1 MSLVSTDPPLPKKSS
16 LEKSF
21 SHCTSFSFWSRQKL
35 PLSHNEQKSTQYNLI
50 KLLTNNLKI
59 LTLSGLH
66 AVWQDNHA
74 YFTIVLLVTKTA
86 WFGQKFGRKGADRCW
101 VSLVLFVLGSKNL
114 DTFRSGFRLL
124 LLHKMCKN
132 NRNSKR
138 LWSEDPWPYPL
149 I

>member
-66 AVWQDNHA
+66 ARSVA
-74 YFTIVLLVTKTA
+74 
-86 WFGQKFGRKGADRCW
+86 GQP
-101 VSLVLFVLGSKNL
+101 S
-114 DTFRSGFRLL
+114 
-124 LLHKMCKN
+124 LLHHCIAGDKDCLIWPKI
-132 NRNSKR
+132 KHPVTQKVF
-138 LWSEDPWPYPL
+138 EVKIPDPTDYGHPMKA
-149 I
+149 